1 MIILVR
7 PKVKCDS
14 CNKCEECGI
23 KEDEKK
29 QKKIFDKN
37 FKILNL
43 VEFVIEFLIMLI
55 FNLCIWI
62 RVTSLIYFKT

>member
-29 QKKIFDKN
+29 KQKKIFDQNSK
-37 FKILNL
+37 
-43 VEFVIEFLIMLI
+43 
-55 FNLCIWI
+55 
-62 RVTSLIYFKT
+62 Y